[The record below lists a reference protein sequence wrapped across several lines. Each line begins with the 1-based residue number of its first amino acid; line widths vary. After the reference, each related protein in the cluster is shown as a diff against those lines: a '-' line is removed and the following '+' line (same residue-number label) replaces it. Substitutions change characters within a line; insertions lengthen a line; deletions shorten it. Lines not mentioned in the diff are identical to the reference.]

1 MPSFLIWIA
10 FVILLT
16 ISWPYLCG
24 STYGFCSIAL
34 NCVSN
39 SPISH
44 CLDYYTFIL
53 GLKIEYSTLVF
64 INGKKRERKR
74 ETRDNSIRRCY
85 NKVQKQDLNP
95 CLSDSS
101 ARSKTIFLPGDYWS
115 VPLAGPWML
124 FSR

>member
-1 MPSFLIWIA
+1 MYA
-10 FVILLT
+10 RV
-16 ISWPYLCG
+16 YLW
-24 STYGFCSIAL
+24 AL
-34 NCVSN
+34 NSVPLVYVSIFM
-39 SPISH
+39 PISH

-115 VPLAGPWML
+115 VPLAGP
-124 FSR
+124 